1 MALLTLLAV
10 YLFGFVFL
18 GFGGGSTGVT
28 DITPATTSHHSAK
41 CSARM
46 KTPPSAGESRRD
58 CGGPPAN
65 P

>member
-1 MALLTLLAV
+1 MALVTLLAV
-10 YLFGFVFL
+10 FIFGFFIT
-18 GFGGGSTGVT
+18 GFGGGSSGVT
-28 DITPATTSHHSAK
+28 DMAPETTSHHSAK

-46 KTPPSAGESRRD
+46 GSGESRRD

>member
-1 MALLTLLAV
+1 MALLALLAV
-10 YLFGFVFL
+10 YIFGFFL
-18 GFGGGSTGVT
+18 TGVGGGSGGVT

-41 CSARM
+41 CSARV
-46 KTPPSAGESRRD
+46 KTPPSAGKSRRG

>member
-1 MALLTLLAV
+1 MALLALLAV
-10 YLFGFVFL
+10 YIFGFFL
-18 GFGGGSTGVT
+18 VGVGGGSTGVT
-28 DITPATTSHHSAK
+28 DITPATTSHHSVK